1 MVDLITS
8 VQIRMATRQDLPAL
22 EWNGEYTHFRR
33 LYQEVY
39 EGAVRGEALLWVAD
53 LDGTGVIGQL
63 FVQLNSA
70 RKELADGDLRAYI
83 YGFRI
88 QPVYRGQGL
97 GSHLLSVVE
106 DDLVQRGFR
115 IAVLNVSRDNIDA
128 IQLYQ
133 REGYQIVAPEPGQW
147 SYLDD
152 QGVRRW
158 VDEPAWRMEK
168 HLSPLNRIKGR

>member
-39 EGAVRGEALLWVAD
+39 EGAVRAEALLWVAD

-70 RKELADGDLRAYI
+70 RKELADGDYVLTSMDFGSSRFT
-83 YGFRI
+83 GD
-88 QPVYRGQGL
+88 RG
-97 GSHLLSVVE
+97 
-106 DDLVQRGFR
+106 
-115 IAVLNVSRDNIDA
+115 
-128 IQLYQ
+128 
-133 REGYQIVAPEPGQW
+133 
-147 SYLDD
+147 
-152 QGVRRW
+152 W
-158 VDEPAWRMEK
+158 VHTCCPW
-168 HLSPLNRIKGR
+168 

>member
-1 MVDLITS
+1 M
-8 VQIRMATRQDLPAL
+8 
-22 EWNGEYTHFRR
+22 
-33 LYQEVY
+33 
-39 EGAVRGEALLWVAD
+39 
-53 LDGTGVIGQL
+53 
-63 FVQLNSA
+63 
-70 RKELADGDLRAYI
+70 
-83 YGFRI
+83 
-88 QPVYRGQGL
+88 
-97 GSHLLSVVE
+97 
-106 DDLVQRGFR
+106 VQRGFR